1 MTVSRSHQT
10 WDAQSYQHHTPFVA
24 KLGEGVVTLLDP
36 QPGERI
42 LDLGCGDG
50 ALTRVLLDAGAT
62 VVGLDASESF
72 VDSARAAG
80 IDAHVGDVQQLAFT
94 EEFDAVF
101 TNAVLHWVP
110 DHPAMARGVY
120 ASLVPGGRF
129 VGEFGGFGNVAAIST
144 ALRLAAVHYGAD
156 AADAAPYNNPTE
168 HEFSAVL
175 ETAGFEV
182 EQAVTFARPTL
193 LPTGMRG
200 WLEVMRGTYLDSFG
214 DQRDLALN
222 AILAALEPSMTNA
235 SGEWFAD
242 YVRLRF
248 IARKPQ

>member
-1 MTVSRSHQT
+1 VTAPEPSQT
-10 WDAQSYQHHTPFVA
+10 WDAGSYQHHTPFVA
-24 KLGEGVVTLLDP
+24 KLGEDVVALLNP
-36 QPGERI
+36 QSRERI

-50 ALTRVLLDAGAT
+50 ALTRVIIKHGAD
-62 VVGLDASESF
+62 VVGVDASASF
-72 VDSARAAG
+72 VASAKAAG
-80 IDAHVGDVQQLAFT
+80 IDARVADVQRLSFD

-110 DHPAMARGVY
+110 DHGAMARGVH
-120 ASLVPGGRF
+120 AALVPGGRF

-144 ALRLAAVHYGAD
+144 ALRMAAAQWGAD
-156 AADAAPYNNPTE
+156 SSLAAPYNNPTE
-168 HEFSAVL
+168 GEFAAVL
-175 ETAGFEV
+175 EAAGFRV
-182 EQAVTFARPTL
+182 EQAFTFARPTL

-214 DQRDLALN
+214 DHREDALSS
-222 AILAALEPSMTNA
+222 ILAALEPSMTNA

-248 IARKPQ
+248 VAIKP